1 MKVLAGDIGGTNARL
16 AVCDVTEGTVL
27 RVVEEIQPSTR
38 FKTFKEIVREFVAK
52 HDVDLRGACFG
63 LPGPV
68 RGRSVSLTN
77 LPWTVDADE
86 LERDLGLPNVRLVND
101 LVANAYGLETL
112 TASDFHTLREGVPDP
127 MGNVGLIAAGTG
139 LGQAG
144 LHRVHGTL
152 IPFGTEGGHTDFSPT
167 NAVECDLLEF
177 LQRRHG
183 DHISWERVVSGPGL
197 TSVYDFLRERAPSAE
212 PAWLREEL
220 ASAHDPS
227 AVIGRHA
234 ITERSELAAEA
245 VNLFLGLYGAEA
257 SNLALKL
264 LATGGMYLGGG
275 IAPKLRPAFA
285 ESPFLQRF
293 NHKGRMRAVVEAM
306 PIRIVLD
313 DKAALQGAALHAAR
327 TASSSSS

>member
-1 MKVLAGDIGGTNARL
+1 MKVLAGDIGGTNTRL
-16 AVCDVTEGTVL
+16 AICDVTEDA
-27 RVVEEIQPSTR
+27 VVRISEEIQPSTR
-38 FKTFKEIVREFVAK
+38 FKTFKEIIREFVAK
-52 HDVDLRGACFG
+52 HALELRAACFG

-86 LERDLGLPNVRLVND
+86 LERELGLPSVSLIND

-112 TASDFHTLREGVPDP
+112 TSADIFTLRAGTPDTG
-127 MGNVGLIAAGTG
+127 GNVGLMSAGTG

-144 LHRVHGTL
+144 LHRIDGVLH
-152 IPFGTEGGHTDFSPT
+152 PFATEGGHSDFAPT
-167 NAVECDLLEF
+167 NTIECDLLEF

-183 DHISWERVVSGPGL
+183 SDHISWERVVSGPGL

-220 ASAHDPS
+220 ASGADPS

-234 ITERSELAAEA
+234 LTERSELAAEA

-257 SNLALKL
+257 GNLALKL
-264 LATGGMYLGGG
+264 LATGGMYIGGG
-275 IAPKLRPAFA
+275 IAPKLKPLFMQ
-285 ESPFLQRF
+285 SSFLHRF
-293 NHKGRMRAVVEAM
+293 NRKGRMQHVVEQI
-306 PIRIVLD
+306 PIRIILD

-327 TASSSSS
+327 TAGP